1 MKKAEK
7 NYRRDYGHKDEEEL
21 ALNYSRDNLKE
32 ELDNVLETVN
42 PDDLSE
48 SEKAYLN
55 GKNQRKNHT
64 LNIRFNDIEWEQICK
79 QAELLKMKKSGY
91 VRECAKAIHLLMISQ
106 DDMDSIVGAIRGLS
120 ANVNQVALRANKNG
134 KIYDEDIAE
143 MKARLEEIWQLLN
156 CIRSGV
162 RCVNRLNTS
171 LMGIRPEII
180 HLSELLCVRQNQS
193 EQQSNFEPS
202 ENVSEVDEAPPK
214 PNT

>member
-1 MKKAEK
+1 MTKAEK

>member
-7 NYRRDYGHKDEEEL
+7 NYRRDYGRKDEEEL
-21 ALNYSRDNLKE
+21 VLNYSRDSLKE

-55 GKNQRKNHT
+55 GRKQRKNHT
-64 LNIRFNDIEWEQICK
+64 LNIRFNDTEWEQICK

-91 VRECAKAIHLLMISQ
+91 VRECAKVSHFLMISQ
-106 DDMDSIVGAIRGLS
+106 DDMDGIVGAIRGLS
-120 ANVNQVALRANKNG
+120 AN
-134 KIYDEDIAE
+134 EDIAE
-143 MKARLEEIWQLLN
+143 MKAKLEEIWQLLN

-162 RCVNRLNTS
+162 RCVNRLSTS

-180 HLSELLCVRQNQS
+180 RLSELLCVRQNQA
-193 EQQSNFEPS
+193 EQRNDSEPS
-202 ENVSEVDEAPPK
+202 ESVLEVDEVPPK
-214 PNT
+214 HSK